1 MLPCQLFCAL
11 KAGDFLMNWLYK
23 EEKWEPWSCFP
34 RAPCWLHWAVL
45 TEILRVLRRVTS
57 SLRGRT
63 ENGRASLRMYSI
75 PALHPPSQVT
85 PLILA
90 NPLGQAA
97 SVRTGQ
103 NFTSWLKEKK
113 YICQAQWEGIKIGS
127 WVAVAED
134 RLPSVRKAPSCRG
147 STTSVDPDCSC
158 FSPNA
163 SLLKLT
169 NELKANES
177 RPQGQG
183 RPVLLGLIQTRTQGL
198 SQFFF
203 QV

>member
-127 WVAVAED
+127 WVAELRTGCLQFGKLPLAGVAPPALT
-134 RLPSVRKAPSCRG
+134 RIAAASPPTPR
-147 STTSVDPDCSC
+147 CS
-158 FSPNA
+158 NWQM
-163 SLLKLT
+163 
-169 NELKANES
+169 N
-177 RPQGQG
+177 
-183 RPVLLGLIQTRTQGL
+183 
-198 SQFFF
+198 
-203 QV
+203 